1 MSFVINCVSILHSQ
15 VATQQLPTL
24 LAVELSASSSSAE
37 SDDASSPTVLHPARQ
52 TSGEALLT
60 RVAVDSSSSGSSF
73 EDDDPT
79 NDIDH
84 DSGPSPLASHLAESD
99 GGEVERLKADNEELK
114 RAVAEY
120 KVQLRKETQR

>member
-1 MSFVINCVSILHSQ
+1 MYSVINCVLILRSQ

-24 LAVELSASSSSAE
+24 LAVELSASSSSEE

-52 TSGEALLT
+52 TSGEPLLT

-73 EDDDPT
+73 EDDDHT

-84 DSGPSPLASHLAESD
+84 ESGPSPLASHLAESD
-99 GGEVERLKADNEELK
+99 GGEVERLRADNEELK

-120 KVQLRKETQR
+120 KEQLRKETQR